1 MGLDG
6 GRAEEKG
13 GEMKRI
19 AIAGLAVALLTGCV
33 GTYVSVQPDPVRVTV
48 WRCAFI
54 YRADCK
60 ITKAGV
66 ESYSGRP
73 DSETVK
79 AVAGAPWYVRLASWL
94 KGG

>member
-1 MGLDG
+1 
-6 GRAEEKG
+6 
-13 GEMKRI
+13 MKRVLI
-19 AIAGLAVALLTGCV
+19 AALAVALLSGCV
-33 GTYVSVQPDPVRVTV
+33 GTYVNVQPDPVRVTV

-60 ITKAGV
+60 ITTNGV

-79 AVAGAPWYVRLASWL
+79 AVAGVPWWVRLAKWI